1 MNKEIS
7 FPKINIKLDIS
18 YTCMMS
24 EMDPIGPRPHPS
36 SEAVTGGRQVNND
49 RLQARLSAKVPL
61 KLTTERI
68 FNHQAFN
75 PLILHKICMQSGHFQ
90 MLCPYII
97 LAQSILTF

>member
-24 EMDPIGPRPHPS
+24 EMDPIGPHK
-36 SEAVTGGRQVNND
+36 VTGGRQVNND